1 MNYLVTG
8 TDTGVGKTFVT
19 CGLIQA
25 ARALGKRCVG
35 MKPFCTGDL
44 GDVERITTANGSLLA
59 QHRVNPI
66 WFRAPLAPYA
76 AAMVENRIVDIQGV
90 KEAYLALAK
99 EFESVLVEGAGG
111 LLVPIL
117 ERYNFRNLAIDW
129 ELEIILV
136 VANRLG
142 ALNHALLTVEA
153 IKTHGLPLKT
163 VILNQTDE
171 SESLAEQTNPGMLA
185 HLLATPPIYLT
196 HGQTDLG
203 EVVQALGWGR
213 KQGSI

>member
-44 GDVERITTANGSLLA
+44 GDVERITAANDCLLPW
-59 QHRVNPI
+59 HRVNPV

-76 AAMVENRIVDIQGV
+76 AAMVENRIVDVQGA
-90 KEAYLALAK
+90 KDTYIALAK
-99 EFESVLVEGAGG
+99 EFEFVLVEGSGG
-111 LLVPIL
+111 LLAPIL
-117 ERYNFRNLAIDW
+117 EGYDFRELATDW
-129 ELEIILV
+129 ELAIILV

-142 ALNHALLTVEA
+142 ALNHTLLTVEA

-163 VILNQTDE
+163 VILNQIDA
-171 SESLAEQTNPGMLA
+171 SESLAQQTNPGMLV
-185 HLLATPPIYLT
+185 HLLPTPPICLA
-196 HGQTDLG
+196 HRQADFG
-203 EVVQALGWGR
+203 EVIKALGWG
-213 KQGSI
+213 

>member
-19 CGLIQA
+19 CGVVQA

-44 GDVERITTANGSLLA
+44 EDVDRITAANSYLLPRY
-59 QHRVNPI
+59 RVNPV

-76 AAMVENRIVDIQGV
+76 AALVENRVVDIQGAR
-90 KEAYLALAK
+90 ESYFALAK
-99 EFESVLVEGAGG
+99 EFEFVLVEGAGG

-117 ERYNFRNLAIDW
+117 ERYDFRALAAEW
-129 ELEIILV
+129 ELEIILI

-153 IKTHGLPLKT
+153 IKTYGLRLRA
-163 VILNQTDE
+163 VILNEINE
-171 SESLAEQTNPGMLA
+171 SESPAQQTNPGILA
-185 HLLATPPIYLT
+185 QLLPTPPIYLPYG
-196 HGQTDLG
+196 HTDFG
-203 EVVQALGWGR
+203 EVMQALGWG
-213 KQGSI
+213 

>member
-25 ARALGKRCVG
+25 ARASGKRWVG

-44 GDVERITTANGSLLA
+44 GDVDKIAAANGHRLP
-59 QHRVNPI
+59 QHHVNPV

-76 AAMVENRIVDIQGV
+76 AAMVENRAVDV
-90 KEAYLALAK
+90 HAVREAYLALAK
-99 EFESVLVEGAGG
+99 EFESVVVEGAGG

-117 ERYNFRNLAIDW
+117 EHYDFRDLAADW
-129 ELEIILV
+129 KLRIILV
-136 VANRLG
+136 IANRLG

-153 IKTHGLPLKT
+153 ISTRKLPLKA
-163 VILNQTDE
+163 VILNQTDD
-171 SESLAEQTNPGMLA
+171 SESLAQQTNPAMLA
-185 HLLATPPIYLT
+185 HLLPMPPICLAY
-196 HGQTDLG
+196 GQTDFG
-203 EVVQALGWGR
+203 EVMQALGPA
-213 KQGSI
+213 

>member
-25 ARALGKRCVG
+25 ARTLGKRCVG
-35 MKPFCTGDL
+35 MKPFCSGDL
-44 GDVERITTANGSLLA
+44 GDVERITAANGSLVPRHL
-59 QHRVNPI
+59 VNPI

-76 AAMVENRIVDIQGV
+76 AAMVENRIIDIKGV
-90 KEAYLALAK
+90 KDAYFALAT

-117 ERYNFRNLAIDW
+117 ERYDFRELAIDW

-153 IKTHGLPLKT
+153 IKTGGLPLKA
-163 VILNQTDE
+163 VILNQIDD
-171 SESLAEQTNPGMLA
+171 SESLAAQTNPGMLT
-185 HLLATPPIYLT
+185 HLLSAPPIYLAR
-196 HGQTDLG
+196 GQTNFG
-203 EVVQALGWGR
+203 ELVQALGWG
-213 KQGSI
+213 

>member
-8 TDTGVGKTFVT
+8 TDTEVGKTFIT

-44 GDVERITTANGSLLA
+44 GDVESITAANGYLLP
-59 QHRVNPI
+59 QHQVNPI

-76 AAMVENRIVDIQGV
+76 AALVENRNVDIQGV
-90 KEAYLALAK
+90 KETYFALAK
-99 EFESVLVEGAGG
+99 EFESVLVEGVGG

-117 ERYNFRNLAIDW
+117 DHYDFRDLAIEW
-129 ELEIILV
+129 ELEIVLV

-142 ALNHALLTVEA
+142 ALNHALLTAEA
-153 IKTHGLPLKT
+153 IRVRGLLLKA
-163 VILNQTDE
+163 VILNQIDE
-171 SESLAEQTNPGMLA
+171 SESLAQQTNPGMLT
-185 HLLATPPIYLT
+185 HLLPTPPICLAY
-196 HGQTDLG
+196 GQTDFM
-203 EVVQALGWGR
+203 EVVHALGWA
-213 KQGSI
+213 

>member
-25 ARALGKRCVG
+25 AGAFGKRWVG

-44 GDVERITTANGSLLA
+44 GDVEKITAANGYILPH
-59 QHRVNPI
+59 HRVNPV

-76 AAMVENRIVDIQGV
+76 AGMVENRVVDVQGV
-90 KEAYLALAK
+90 KETYFDLAK
-99 EFESVLVEGAGG
+99 EFKTVLVEGVGG
-111 LLVPIL
+111 FLVPIL
-117 ERYNFRNLAIDW
+117 NHYDFRDLAVEW
-129 ELEIILV
+129 ELGIILV

-153 IKTHGLPLKT
+153 IRTRGLALKA
-163 VILNQTDE
+163 VILNQADE
-171 SESLAEQTNPGMLA
+171 SESLAQQTNPAMLA
-185 HLLATPPIYLT
+185 HLLPMPPICLAY
-196 HGQTDLG
+196 GQTDFG
-203 EVVQALGWGR
+203 EILKALE
-213 KQGSI
+213 

>member
-8 TDTGVGKTFVT
+8 TDTGVGKTSIT

-25 ARALGKRCVG
+25 AGASGKRWVG

-44 GDVERITTANGSLLA
+44 GDVEKITAANRHLLP

-66 WFRAPLAPYA
+66 WFRAPLAPYV
-76 AAMVENRIVDIQGV
+76 AAMVENRVIDLQSAKKV
-90 KEAYLALAK
+90 YFALAK
-99 EFESVLVEGAGG
+99 EFDTVLVEGAGG

-117 ERYNFRNLAIDW
+117 NHYDFRDLAIEW
-129 ELEIILV
+129 ELGIVLV

-153 IKTHGLPLKT
+153 IRAGGLPLKA
-163 VILNQTDE
+163 VVLNQVDE
-171 SESLAEQTNPGMLA
+171 NESLAQQTNPAALA
-185 HLLATPPIYLT
+185 HLLPMPPISLAYR
-196 HGQTDLG
+196 QTDFG
-203 EVVQALGWGR
+203 EVLKALE
-213 KQGSI
+213 SSV

>member
-25 ARALGKRCVG
+25 GRALGKQCVG

-44 GDVERITTANGSLLA
+44 EDVEKIAAANGYLLP

-76 AAMVENRIVDIQGV
+76 AAMVENRIVDVQGV
-90 KEAYLALAK
+90 KETYSVLAK
-99 EFESVLVEGAGG
+99 EFESVVVEGAGG

-117 ERYNFRNLAIDW
+117 DHYDFRDLAVEW
-129 ELEIILV
+129 ELGVVLV

-142 ALNHALLTVEA
+142 ALNHTLLTIEA
-153 IKTHGLPLKT
+153 IRKRGLPLKA
-163 VILNQTDE
+163 VILNHVDD
-171 SESLAEQTNPGMLA
+171 SESLAQQTNPGMLT
-185 HLLATPPIYLT
+185 HLLSTPPICLAY
-196 HGQTDLG
+196 GQTDFG
-203 EVVQALGWGR
+203 EVMQALGWL
-213 KQGSI
+213 